1 MDIKKKLFVIEE
13 HYCEILEQIIAFTF
27 NSVMIIKNYN
37 FNAPNYRILLKYLI
51 LLKLQHFD

>member
-27 NSVMIIKNYN
+27 NSVMIIKN
-37 FNAPNYRILLKYLI
+37 
-51 LLKLQHFD
+51 